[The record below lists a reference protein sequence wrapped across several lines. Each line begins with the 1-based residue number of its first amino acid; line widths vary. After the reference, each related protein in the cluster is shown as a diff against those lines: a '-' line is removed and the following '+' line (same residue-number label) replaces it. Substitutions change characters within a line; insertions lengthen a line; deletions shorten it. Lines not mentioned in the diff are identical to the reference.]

1 MTTGNVPSAPVIT
14 VSVITQGS
22 TASREQTQT
31 PEFQKFLNEIMSQDT
46 FSSGSTSG
54 TYVRKN
60 RTREELASPDA
71 GEDAVRAEDVEKL
84 ADDIRNVIKDTLD
97 ITDEELEEVMAEL
110 GITVQDLLQPHN
122 ITDIVAEVKGVSA
135 VEIITD
141 EGFGGLV
148 SDITEGISNVITDF
162 AADYNLD
169 FEQIEDSL
177 VQIEDDGMRS
187 IPEEVLRT
195 AAADSENADTVE
207 VTVEDRRVSEN
218 NAATEEEGYSADV
231 HEKNTVSEKV
241 NDENG
246 RYDPEDDEDTD
257 TDLAG
262 EVIRNLSDALEK
274 TTESFSRI
282 AETNEVDGADVIRQV
297 LDAIKVT
304 LDGDSQSIEIQLTPE
319 HLGKM
324 KLEVVSGENGLTATI
339 TTQNEAAKGVI
350 ESQLIQL
357 KEQLNSQGLKI
368 QDVEV
373 TVSPHG
379 FDANADNGGRNTDG
393 DGTRPGRRFRS
404 IDELPADEKS
414 FADSIDIVDSNINL
428 MA

>member
-46 FSSGSTSG
+46 FSSGSVSG
-54 TYVRKN
+54 TCVRKN
-60 RTREELASPDA
+60 RTREELASPDTC
-71 GEDAVRAEDVEKL
+71 EDAVRAEDVEKL

-97 ITDEELEEVMAEL
+97 ITDEKLEEVMAEL

-122 ITDIVAEVKGVSA
+122 ITDIVAEVKDVSA

-141 EGFGGLV
+141 EGFGRLV
-148 SDITEGISNVITDF
+148 SDITEGISDVITDF

-169 FEQIEDSL
+169 FEQIADSL
-177 VQIEDDGMRS
+177 LHIEDDGIGS
-187 IPEEVLRT
+187 IPAEVLKT
-195 AAADSENADTVE
+195 AAADSQNSDTVE

-218 NAATEEEGYSADV
+218 DAATEKNGYSADV
-231 HEKNTVSEKV
+231 QEKNTVSEKV
-241 NDENG
+241 NDEDDG
-246 RYDPEDDEDTD
+246 YDREADEDTD
-257 TDLAG
+257 ADFAG
-262 EVIRNLSDALEK
+262 EVIRNLSDAVER

-304 LDGDSQSIEIQLTPE
+304 LDGDSQSIEVQLTPE

-393 DGTRPGRRFRS
+393 EGTRPGRRFRG
-404 IDELPADEKS
+404 IDELPAEEKS
-414 FADSIDIVDSNINL
+414 FADSIDISDSNINL